1 MPTYVYRGKHLVTN
15 AIVTGEKFAHN
26 KQALQ
31 TMLRGD
37 QINPISIKEK
47 GKEITLPTFKKRV
60 SDADIA
66 MFTRQFAVMIDSGLP
81 LVQCLRILGSQQEKA
96 SFQQLLFNVQRDVE
110 SGQSLADAMGKHP
123 LVFDSLYVNMVRAGE
138 AGGILDVILKRLS
151 AYMEKIVKLKSSIK
165 SALVYPAVVISVAF
179 VAVFL
184 LLWLVIPTFASLF
197 EGLGAELP
205 MLTKIVINM
214 SHFIARF
221 AWLVI
226 IMAGI
231 AAYALKKWYG
241 TPAGRLFIDTLLLK
255 IPVIGVLL
263 KKIAIARF
271 TKTLS
276 TLISSG
282 IPILEGLDITSRAA
296 GNVVYENTI
305 LNVRKEVETGKNMSQ
320 PMEESGKF
328 PTMVIQM
335 VTVGEQTG
343 ELDSMMDRVA
353 TFYEDEVDRSVGNL
367 MSLMEPVLLVF
378 LGVTIGTIVVSMYLP
393 MFTLIAKL
401 AGASGAGR

>member
-1 MPTYVYRGKHLVTN
+1 MPTFVYRGKHLVTN
-15 AIVTGEKFAHN
+15 AIVSGERFAHS
-26 KQALQ
+26 KQALM
-31 TMLRGD
+31 TMLRNE
-37 QINPISIKEK
+37 QVNPLSIKEK
-47 GKEITLPTFKKRV
+47 GKEITLPTIKKKV
-60 SDADIA
+60 SDRDIA

-81 LVQCLRILGSQQEKA
+81 LVQCLRILGMQQEKA
-96 SFQQLLFNVQRDVE
+96 SFQQILYQIQRDVE
-110 SGQSLADAMGKHP
+110 SGLSLSDSMAKHP
-123 LVFDSLYVNMVRAGE
+123 KVFDSLYVNMVQAGE
-138 AGGILDVILKRLS
+138 TGGILDTILKRLS

-165 SALVYPAVVISVAF
+165 SALIYPAVVISVALI
-179 VAVFL
+179 AVFL

-205 MLTKIVINM
+205 LLTRIVIDA

-221 AWLVI
+221 AILI
-226 IMAGI
+226 IILIGI
-231 AAYALKKWYG
+231 IAYALKKWYD
-241 TPAGRLFIDTLLLK
+241 TPPGRKFIDQMLLK
-255 IPVIGVLL
+255 IPIIGVLL
-263 KKIAIARF
+263 QKIAIARF

-296 GNVVYENTI
+296 GNVVYEETI
-305 LNVRKEVETGKNMSQ
+305 KKIQKEVEAGKNITT

-335 VTVGEQTG
+335 VNVGEQTG

-353 TFYEDEVDRSVGNL
+353 TFYEDEVDRSVANL
-367 MSLMEPVLLVF
+367 MSLMEPLLLVF

-393 MFTLIAKL
+393 MFTLIGKL
-401 AGASGAGR
+401 AGGH

>member
-1 MPTYVYRGKHLVTN
+1 MPTFVYRGKHLVTN
-15 AIVTGEKFAHN
+15 AIVSGERFAHS
-26 KQALQ
+26 KQALM
-31 TMLRGD
+31 TMLRNE
-37 QINPISIKEK
+37 QVNPLSIKEK
-47 GKEITLPTFKKRV
+47 GKEITLPTIKKKV
-60 SDADIA
+60 SDRDIA

-81 LVQCLRILGSQQEKA
+81 LVQCLRILGMQQEKA
-96 SFQQLLFNVQRDVE
+96 SFQQILYQIQRDVE
-110 SGQSLADAMGKHP
+110 SGMSLSDSMAKHP
-123 LVFDSLYVNMVRAGE
+123 KVFDSLYVNMVQAGE
-138 AGGILDVILKRLS
+138 TGGILDTILKRLS

-165 SALVYPAVVISVAF
+165 SALIYPAVVISVALI
-179 VAVFL
+179 AVFL

-205 MLTKIVINM
+205 LLTRIVIDA

-221 AWLVI
+221 AILI
-226 IMAGI
+226 IILIGI
-231 AAYALKKWYG
+231 IAYALKKWYD
-241 TPAGRLFIDTLLLK
+241 TPPGRKFIDQMLLK
-255 IPVIGVLL
+255 IPIIGVLL
-263 KKIAIARF
+263 QKIAIARF

-296 GNVVYENTI
+296 GNVVYEETI
-305 LNVRKEVETGKNMSQ
+305 KKIQKEVEAGKNITT

-335 VTVGEQTG
+335 VNVGEQTG

-353 TFYEDEVDRSVGNL
+353 TFYEDEVDRSVANL
-367 MSLMEPVLLVF
+367 MSLMEPLLLVF

-393 MFTLIAKL
+393 MFTLIGKL
-401 AGASGAGR
+401 AGGH

>member
-1 MPTYVYRGKHLVTN
+1 MPTFVYRGKHLVSN
-15 AIVTGEKFAHN
+15 AIVSGERFAHS
-26 KQALQ
+26 KQALM
-31 TMLRGD
+31 TMLRNE
-37 QINPISIKEK
+37 QVNPLSIKEK
-47 GKEITLPTFKKRV
+47 GKEITLPTLKKKV
-60 SDADIA
+60 SDKDIA

-81 LVQCLRILGSQQEKA
+81 LVQCLRILGMQQEKA
-96 SFQQLLFNVQRDVE
+96 SFQQILFQIQRDVE
-110 SGQSLADAMGKHP
+110 SGMSLSDSMAKHP
-123 LVFDSLYVNMVRAGE
+123 KVFDSLYVNMVQAGE
-138 AGGILDVILKRLS
+138 TGGILDTILKRLS

-165 SALVYPAVVISVAF
+165 SALIYPAVVISVALI
-179 VAVFL
+179 AVFL

-205 MLTKIVINM
+205 LLTRLVIGA

-221 AWLVI
+221 AILI
-226 IMAGI
+226 IILIGI
-231 AAYALKKWYG
+231 IAYALKKWYD
-241 TPAGRLFIDTLLLK
+241 TPPGRKFIDQLLLK
-255 IPVIGVLL
+255 LPIVGILL
-263 KKIAIARF
+263 QKIAIARF

-296 GNVVYENTI
+296 GNVIYEETI
-305 LNVRKEVETGKNMSQ
+305 KKIQKEVEAGKNLTT

-335 VTVGEQTG
+335 VNVGEQTG

-353 TFYEDEVDRSVGNL
+353 SFYEDEVDRSVANL
-367 MSLMEPVLLVF
+367 MSLMEPLLLVF

-393 MFTLIAKL
+393 MFTLIGKL
-401 AGASGAGR
+401 AGGH